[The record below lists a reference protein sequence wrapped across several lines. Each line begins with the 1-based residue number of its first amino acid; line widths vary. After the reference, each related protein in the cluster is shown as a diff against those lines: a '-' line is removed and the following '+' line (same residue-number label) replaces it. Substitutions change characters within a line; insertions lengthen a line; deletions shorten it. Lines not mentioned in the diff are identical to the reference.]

1 MAEMR
6 DYKRRRQSYRAKNV
20 HITKK
25 SYTEVDELIKNNKC
39 CPDSNHL
46 LHLYIIH
53 DEGEITFSL
62 NYEGCCESQEPLFPS
77 LVGNVK
83 SNSTLKLWKRKTAQ
97 YKWPVD
103 LVSLIWKSSYWSYY
117 CALEFQHIV
126 FMKLDTLFLN
136 LYHLTSTK
144 QQKNGLSDKLL
155 SSSFPQKTL
164 SLCSTISFSATSPYP
179 TPIWTVSQKAQ
190 RQNRRLSWWTR
201 GRRIQ
206 FRFYWARCW
215 SSDCWLT
222 AQISTIRVSVS
233 HRQRIFGGSSIVLKD
248 MLAYSVEQGKHLW
261 EARQS
266 LFYK

>member
-83 SNSTLKLWKRKTAQ
+83 SNSTLKWWKRKTAQ

-179 TPIWTVSQKAQ
+179 TPIWTVFQKAQ
-190 RQNRRLSWWTR
+190 RQNRLYLDGQEGEEFSFDSTEQDAGHLTVDWLPRSQQYVCLFHT
-201 GRRIQ
+201 GRE
-206 FRFYWARCW
+206 F
-215 SSDCWLT
+215 
-222 AQISTIRVSVS
+222 SV
-233 HRQRIFGGSSIVLKD
+233 GAV
-248 MLAYSVEQGKHLW
+248 
-261 EARQS
+261 
-266 LFYK
+266 